1 MSHLVCADIDKLNC
15 SLKSTGVDA
24 IKKNLQV
31 LSSISFSNIVNV
43 KVINF
48 DRFNILIVL
57 GKTSITTLTLMV
69 TGQVVVNIENT
80 QENKDYLSFS
90 TAD

>member
-24 IKKNLQV
+24 IEKNLQV

>member
-24 IKKNLQV
+24 IEKNLQV

-43 KVINF
+43 KVINS
-48 DRFNILIVL
+48 DRFNILIGL

>member
-15 SLKSTGVDA
+15 SLRSTGVDA
-24 IKKNLQV
+24 IEKNLQV

>member
-1 MSHLVCADIDKLNC
+1 MCADIDKLNC

-24 IKKNLQV
+24 IEKNLQV

>member
-24 IKKNLQV
+24 IEKNLQV

-48 DRFNILIVL
+48 DRCNILLVL
-57 GKTSITTLTLMV
+57 GKTSITTLTFMV
-69 TGQVVVNIENT
+69 TGQVVLNIENT

>member
-1 MSHLVCADIDKLNC
+1 MCADIDKLNC

-24 IKKNLQV
+24 IEKNLQV

-43 KVINF
+43 KVINS
-48 DRFNILIVL
+48 DRFNILIGL

>member
-24 IKKNLQV
+24 IEKNLQV

-69 TGQVVVNIENT
+69 TGQVVVNIANT

>member
-24 IKKNLQV
+24 IEKNLQV

-48 DRFNILIVL
+48 DRFNILIGL

>member
-24 IKKNLQV
+24 IEKNLQV

-43 KVINF
+43 FVINF